1 MKAAQVKPGQFRVRR
16 PALGRGQTDTK
27 PSRQALALF
36 ARSLAMLLRAG
47 LPMTESVHFAAEAAG
62 DTFAP
67 LSDALITEIRAGN
80 GLSES
85 LDAVDTAAQPVFDP
99 AYRALIAAGE
109 ATGTLDQ
116 TLDRLADYLERAE
129 KLATAIRTA
138 LIYPAFLLGATVISL
153 LVLLLF
159 VIPRYEILFSGMGT
173 ELPFITRL
181 VIGLGDVM
189 QMAAWL
195 VPLLILFGWLYW
207 RQNRHKLEF
216 RIRRDRALLALPF
229 IGPLVQ
235 KMVLERCVRILAEL
249 VTSKVD
255 LPSAL
260 ALAADA
266 AGNRIIASDLNDAA
280 ARLREGQPLS
290 AALGSSERFPD
301 LFIQLAKV
309 GEESGKL
316 DGMLTHLA
324 DIYALDV
331 EAATRRLVTMI
342 EPALILLIGLLMG
355 FIVIAMISAVITV
368 NDLTVL

>member
-1 MKAAQVKPGQFRVRR
+1 MLCRSVPGHGSGG
-16 PALGRGQTDTK
+16 PK

-47 LPMTESVHFAAEAAG
+47 LPMTESVRFAADAAG
-62 DTFAP
+62 EAFDPIA
-67 LSDALITEIRAGN
+67 DALITEIRAGF
-80 GLSES
+80 GLSEA
-85 LDAVDTAAQPVFDP
+85 LETVDTGARPVFDP
-99 AYRALIAAGE
+99 AYRSLIAAGE
-109 ATGTLDQ
+109 ATGTLDH
-116 TLDRLADYLERAE
+116 TLDRLADYLEKAE
-129 KLATAIRTA
+129 KLVTAIRSA
-138 LIYPAFLLGATVISL
+138 LIYPAFLLGATIISL

-159 VIPRYEILFSGMGT
+159 VIPRYEMLFSGMGT
-173 ELPFITRL
+173 RLPFITRL

-195 VPLLILFGWLYW
+195 LPLLVLLAWLYW

-216 RIRRDRALLALPF
+216 RIRRDRAVLALPV

-249 VTSKVD
+249 VTSKLE
-255 LPSAL
+255 LPAAL

-266 AGNRIIASDLNDAA
+266 AGNQLIASDLNEAA
-280 ARLREGQPLS
+280 GRLREGQPLS
-290 AALGSSERFPD
+290 AALGRSERFPD

-309 GEESGKL
+309 GEESGSL
-316 DGMLTHLA
+316 DGMLAHLA

-331 EAATRRLVTMI
+331 EAATRRLVTLI